1 MERRNQFFGFC
12 WAPSGVKLQIM
23 TDNLNTEPN
32 PDADIAPPSL
42 RATPSSFYWA
52 MRMLPRP
59 KREAIFEI
67 YSFCRAVDD
76 IADGSLPID
85 EKIELLNEWQHRID
99 DIMDGTEAVAFADGF
114 SRTIV
119 SYGIDRDDLF
129 AVIDGMKTDAVEKV
143 TISNMDEL
151 DIYMDRV
158 ASAVG
163 KISNKVFGL
172 EGSDADSLALN
183 LGRALQLT
191 NILRDVA
198 EDTSLGRTYIPRS
211 VLEKFSIQKTE
222 AGEILKDENLPQ
234 ALDFMAELAR
244 EYYQKA
250 DQDLLALPPGPA
262 RSPRIMRAVYGRVL
276 EKMINN
282 GWRYPYAPP
291 RISKIEKIIIAA
303 RAAFFA

>member
-1 MERRNQFFGFC
+1 
-12 WAPSGVKLQIM
+12 M
-23 TDNLNTEPN
+23 TGNLNTKPN
-32 PDADIAPPSL
+32 SAPELQTFPALVPPSL

-59 KREAIFEI
+59 EREAIFEV
-67 YSFCRAVDD
+67 YSFCRVVDD
-76 IADGSLPID
+76 IADGDLPLD
-85 EKIELLNEWQHRID
+85 EKIELLNDWQRRID
-99 DIMDGTEAVAFADGF
+99 DIINGTEAATVADGL
-114 SRTIV
+114 STAIT

-129 AVIDGMKTDAVEKV
+129 AVISGMKTDSVEKV
-143 TISNMDEL
+143 AIANMDEL

-172 EGSDADSLALN
+172 KGSQADSLAVN

-191 NILRDVA
+191 NILRDIA
-198 EDTSLGRTYIPRS
+198 EDASLGRTYIPRS

-222 AGEILKDENLPQ
+222 SVDILKDENLPA
-234 ALDFMAELAR
+234 ALGFMAALAQ

-250 DQDLLALPPGPA
+250 GENLMALPRGPA
-262 RSPRIMRAVYGRVL
+262 RPPRIMKAVYERVL
-276 EKMINN
+276 KKMINN
-282 GWRYPYAPP
+282 GWRYPYATV
-291 RISKIEKIIIAA
+291 RISKIEKIFIAA